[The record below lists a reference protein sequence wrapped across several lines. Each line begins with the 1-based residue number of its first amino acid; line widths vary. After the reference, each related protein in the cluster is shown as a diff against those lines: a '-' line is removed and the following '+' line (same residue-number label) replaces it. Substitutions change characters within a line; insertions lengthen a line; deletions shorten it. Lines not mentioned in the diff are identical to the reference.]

1 MTDGIGRIFGGN
13 NYGVGGYV
21 HQRNNE
27 AKNDASQAPVQ
38 NYDEMLV
45 DPAKVMDFMAA
56 NHILVPVA
64 ETTKVGEVDDATRTR
79 VEGYMDQFEMI
90 YDIVVREFGEK
101 NAPSVMDL
109 VMDKLMG
116 MDA

>member
-1 MTDGIGRIFGGN
+1 MDKRVSIIIPV
-13 NYGVGGYV
+13 YKAEKYV
-21 HQRNNE
+21 HE
-27 AKNDASQAPVQ
+27 AIDSVIEQDYVQ
-38 NYDEMLV
+38 KELLLIYQIHLLHILY
-45 DPAKVMDFMAA
+45 KA